1 MKTACHGNNFK
12 INTVAIVSSVFIL
25 CSHLHPPRICN
36 LTAIS
41 IATLLHQSWHTKH
54 YGENFVAASILS
66 YWETHVLQI
75 LQHTDISYIITRGGG
90 VATPQRGNLT
100 SGIHIT
106 LWRRGGGYSVPLI
119 GPSEEL
125 QCGGVVPIYLDV
137 HFLSVIIR
145 LVIYRKI
152 ILVDHISFVVSLP
165 YG

>member
-25 CSHLHPPRICN
+25 CSHLHPPRIFN

-54 YGENFVAASILS
+54 YGEFFLAPSILS

-90 VATPQRGNLT
+90 SLPPKEET
-100 SGIHIT
+100 SHPASTSLYGVG
-106 LWRRGGGYSVPLI
+106 GGGYSVPLI

-137 HFLSVIIR
+137 RFLSVIIR
-145 LVIYRKI
+145 LVICRKI
-152 ILVDHISFVVSLP
+152 ILVDHISFVVNLP